1 MFPTEFS
8 GLFDQE
14 KSKLD
19 NKLKKEE
26 SEEKCKTVTIAKYYT
41 SLDSLNADND
51 RQIYFDKKYDKTNY
65 GILEES
71 YSKEVITMSPEE
83 LKAFLTR
90 EFMLKKKMS
99 LRAQN
104 FDSSPIKVNDK
115 LGNPIMIGGVLV
127 WKVENTYK
135 SSFEVDD
142 YKNFI
147 KVQSE
152 SAIRKLAGL
161 YPYDNLDHEHEIS
174 LRSGGEEVNH
184 QLEKELAERLEIAG
198 IVVLEARIS
207 SLAYASE
214 IAGAMLQRQQ
224 AIAMVAARQKIVEG
238 AVGMVESALKSL
250 SDKNIIDLDIDKKAA
265 MISNLM
271 VVLCSDK
278 SATPVVNA
286 GTLHQ

>member
-1 MFPTEFS
+1 M
-8 GLFDQE
+8 
-14 KSKLD
+14 
-19 NKLKKEE
+19 
-26 SEEKCKTVTIAKYYT
+26 
-41 SLDSLNADND
+41 
-51 RQIYFDKKYDKTNY
+51 
-65 GILEES
+65 
-71 YSKEVITMSPEE
+71 M
-83 LKAFLTR
+83 
-90 EFMLKKKMS
+90 KKKLS

-184 QLEKELAERLEIAG
+184 QLEKELTERLEIAG

-278 SATPVVNA
+278 SASPVVNT
-286 GTLHQ
+286 GTLHH

>member
-1 MFPTEFS
+1 MKTEIETKPTNGAMMMLLFFALFFAGIASIFLKHPIIGGSLLFISMFILPGFCIINPNES
-8 GLFDQE
+8 LVLILFGDY
-14 KSKLD
+14 KG
-19 NKLKKEE
+19 
-26 SEEKCKTVTIAKYYT
+26 TIKQ
-41 SLDSLNADND
+41 NG
-51 RQIYFDKKYDKTNY
+51 FFWTN
-65 GILEES
+65 
-71 YSKEVITMSPEE
+71 P
-83 LKAFLTR
+83 
-90 EFMLKKKMS
+90 FMIKKKLS

-278 SATPVVNA
+278 SASPVVNA
-286 GTLHQ
+286 GTLHH

>member
-1 MFPTEFS
+1 MKTEIETKPASGAMMLLLFFALFITGMSAIFLKHQLMGGIMLFFS
-8 GLFDQE
+8 MLILPGFCIINPNESLVLILFGDY
-14 KSKLD
+14 KG
-19 NKLKKEE
+19 
-26 SEEKCKTVTIAKYYT
+26 TIKQ
-41 SLDSLNADND
+41 NG
-51 RQIYFDKKYDKTNY
+51 FFWTN
-65 GILEES
+65 
-71 YSKEVITMSPEE
+71 P
-83 LKAFLTR
+83 
-90 EFMLKKKMS
+90 FMLKKKLS

-104 FDSSPIKVNDK
+104 FDSTPIKVNDK

-184 QLEKELAERLEIAG
+184 QLEKELSERLEIAG
-198 IVVLEARIS
+198 IKVLEARIS

-238 AVGMVESALKSL
+238 AVGMVESALNSL
-250 SDKNIIDLDIDKKAA
+250 SDKNIIDLDVDKKAA
-265 MISNLM
+265 MVSNLM

-278 SATPVVNA
+278 SATPVVNT

>member
-1 MFPTEFS
+1 MKTEIETKPTNGAAMLFLFFVLFFAGMAS
-8 GLFDQE
+8 VFLKHQLIGAALLFVSIFILPGLCII
-14 KSKLD
+14 
-19 NKLKKEE
+19 NPNE
-26 SEEKCKTVTIAKYYT
+26 SLVLILFGDYKGTIKQ
-41 SLDSLNADND
+41 NG
-51 RQIYFDKKYDKTNY
+51 FFWTN
-65 GILEES
+65 
-71 YSKEVITMSPEE
+71 P
-83 LKAFLTR
+83 
-90 EFMLKKKMS
+90 FMIKKKLS

-184 QLEKELAERLEIAG
+184 QLEKELTERLEIAG

-238 AVGMVESALKSL
+238 AVGMVESALNSL
-250 SDKNIIDLDIDKKAA
+250 SDKNIIELDIDKKAA

-278 SATPVVNA
+278 SASPVVNT
-286 GTLHQ
+286 GTLHH